1 MINNKNNRSY
11 EISIWTLQDSFIT
24 ILKAFN
30 LEHKGQIMEPN
41 MVLKDDGD
49 NRFSF
54 KIPMYIRNNQNQFI
68 ENPLWYDTI
77 NGNILVDLRKIKVIF
92 NKNTPEQEIYEFI
105 ITNVKE
111 QHEDQKKICEVECE
125 GLAFHELGKQGYKI
139 TLSGYNEIDS
149 EQKKWFENPQES
161 GYSSCPMPN
170 LNYWA
175 NRVFENSNWRYS
187 IQMDYSIFDGI
198 VHQAYTIKGEVLD
211 SDNYINFTPV
221 QKYDFNTERANH
233 GLKRRDVIYEDP
245 YVTSW
250 RISEDEKSLLPT
262 SLKEATE
269 KFRMVEGKESNRYNL
284 SQTIAEIFQ
293 VYCKYKYYYDDNYH
307 IIDREVIFYNNF
319 LNESKG
325 AIDLTYKY
333 NTENLTRVMDG
344 TGIVTK
350 MFVRPLSDGNM
361 PSGETSII
369 DVPANKSLEDYILN
383 FDYMYNIGTIS
394 KEQYDEVEPYLAKLH
409 KINEEYINI
418 SNNLSIYENEKN
430 SQEARKKGAEESK
443 RVALE
448 RLKSE
453 EDFLGDLTNEEGI
466 IPITEENP
474 QTLSLNPESGKNTY
488 YCNFKTQGID
498 RDTVNLYWSYNN
510 TSHTLG
516 NKVGYF
522 NLVIDEYGNLIK
534 AENIPSNGN
543 NMVVYATFNYR
554 PKTYHENIIKV
565 LKLRISKD
573 DKIINDADT
582 KLNHPDNGL
591 NKSIET
597 IKNQQKDFLQ
607 QKKIIINEF
616 ESLMGPAL
624 REGKWQ
630 PEDDYAG
637 YGDIHTDSL
646 QLTKTSIFNDN
657 LSSFGW
663 DNILIDDEQDFNF
676 DYGIAQE
683 KYYYPCIEI
692 TNEML
697 GNYNIVEFLSKI
709 TFIYSNEN
717 NPTSAKQE
725 TKQYMSID
733 SKMVIGFLRNKQ
745 NSEVT
750 PVLMLLDAQNAT
762 DSQLANMKKGY
773 LGFFDVNENGLL
785 TESNLFTNLTW
796 IIEPTAMKTEN
807 NYEAVYPRI
816 QIKSNTL
823 KKPEIMIGVK
833 RENLALSIY
842 KDFYIFSRDANYYIT
857 LKPHSILYKQNTA
870 DFNIDYVIQYT
881 ISTAALAVYLD
892 ALQVLK
898 ENSYPKVSYEI
909 NVISLDKDFI
919 YNIYQ
924 RLGQIA
930 HINDYEFKFENTLGY
945 ISEINLDLDRPW
957 QDKIIIKNY
966 KTKFEDLFSTIVAQT
981 EQMKKNSAN
990 IQTAINGFEADGSL
1004 SASILADLIEQIK
1017 SLINEKITADS
1028 SSIETEYFKY
1038 EPYIKAEL
1046 RRIYTEAG
1054 KVLSAAQKS
1063 VNEVDNLNIA
1073 NADILGLFKTNV
1085 KENMTPTS
1093 FTDLNGKR
1101 YNNTLGKIDED
1112 FKIGDIWKHGDYVY
1126 TATENSHQVN
1136 YNSNDV
1142 KTESLKGWS
1151 LIQDGTLAQIKGAS
1165 LDINSQIGEI
1175 SLLAQNNIKIQ
1186 SGGSLNLAAGNVQ
1199 ITGNQKVAIGGP
1211 DVYIYSAGVNPN
1223 DTRGIHIYASVLNSV
1238 KFKDND
1244 IDGTSAVDITGNG
1257 IEMRAANGIKML
1269 SGGGIDIS
1277 VSDSNSAS
1285 AISLSR
1291 NNGIWL
1297 GSNSPI
1303 TLYSGDDGIAGGVN
1317 DKASVRIKHDE
1328 ILFGVTNGATGSA
1341 IEITND
1347 HIVFGTSFVNDGVAD
1362 ISGIGSTKAGIT
1374 ITQEY
1379 IHMASGSDN
1388 NRSYFIL
1395 DNNKLEFG
1403 ISSYA
1408 AQNNTYYG
1416 SYIKMTKEGVFQV
1429 GVGDYN
1435 VTTDNSGFKKIDK
1448 TKTKARF
1455 IVYSPNFIVDEDG
1468 ILYANGANVKGK
1480 ITATELTIGN
1490 QSADNWVAGKGYLLE
1505 TNFNSFKS
1513 TYQTEIGGLKNKTQ
1527 LLQDSGKIS
1536 LTAVT
1541 GTGDLATLSVDTNG
1555 FITLS
1560 SMGGT
1565 NSFSSS
1571 SNIKIGKDKISINS
1585 SGIINIDSTNF
1596 KVNSSATGTNSIFYV
1611 GNNNDKYI
1619 KYSSS
1624 NGLEVKGT
1632 ITATDGSI
1640 GPWGLDENGLH
1651 IWQNGVLSGMFT
1663 QKWNSGN
1670 PTGPANNPLNNY
1682 FFMAGSGV
1690 FKVTY
1695 GGALTATSANI
1706 TGTITSSTISG
1717 STITSTASNSQVT
1730 IGNGCI
1736 TLDGNW
1742 TGDYQFNAMKLF
1754 FDSSYF
1760 YMKNDGTTV
1769 IQVPIY
1775 SNRTDI
1781 PDVDSALEIDADIHI
1796 IDDPDNPPN
1805 CYNMSAPNKN
1815 INLDNVPHFKGYA
1828 DNSKRA
1834 NIANYADKVYSDSDK
1849 GTQVIA
1855 IGMNNWA
1862 NTGIYNG
1869 NGDGNGNGTAN
1880 LIFSSWY
1887 GIGFRD
1893 GCISD
1898 SGYDSIT
1905 AGINCRNG
1913 AFYGSSY
1920 NNTSSYLV
1928 KENINTISNDLA
1940 KKLLLTRP
1948 VTFDYK
1954 KNKGGLKNQFGLIA
1968 EELEEIIPELVNQPE
1983 TENDYKSIDYSK
1995 FVPLLIKLA
2004 QIQQDEINKLKEQLQ
2019 N

>member
-30 LEHKGQIMEPN
+30 LEHKGQITEPN

-49 NRFSF
+49 NKFSF

-111 QHEDQKKICEVECE
+111 QHEGQKKICEVECE

-139 TLSGYNEIDS
+139 TLSGYSEIDS

-250 RISEDEKSLLPT
+250 KLSDDEKSLLPT

-361 PSGETSII
+361 PSGETSIV
-369 DVPANKSLEDYILN
+369 DVLANKSLEDYILN

-418 SNNLSIYENEKN
+418 SNNLSVYENEKN
-430 SQEARKKGAEESK
+430 FQEARKKGAEESK

-448 RLKSE
+448 RLKGE
-453 EDFLGDLTNEEGI
+453 EEFLGELTNEEGI

-510 TSHTLG
+510 TSRTLG
-516 NKVGYF
+516 DKVRYF

-573 DKIINDADT
+573 DKIINEADD
-582 KLNHPDNGL
+582 KLNNSTNGL
-591 NKSIET
+591 NKLIET
-597 IKNQQKDFLQ
+597 IKNQQKDSLQ
-607 QKKIIINEF
+607 QKKIIINKF

-663 DNILIDDEQDFNF
+663 DNKLIDDEQDFNF
-676 DYGIAQE
+676 DYGIVQE

-697 GNYNIVEFLSKI
+697 GNYNIAEFLSKI
-709 TFIYSNEN
+709 AFIYSS
-717 NPTSAKQE
+717 NPTSATQE

-733 SKMVIGFLRNKQ
+733 SKMVVGFLRNKQ
-745 NSEVT
+745 QENKEVT

-762 DSQLANMKKGY
+762 DSQLANMEKGY

-796 IIEPTAMKTEN
+796 IIKPTAMKTEN

-833 RENLALSIY
+833 RENLALDIY

-1004 SASILADLIEQIK
+1004 SASILTDLIEQIK

-1046 RRIYTEAG
+1046 RQIYTEAG

-1085 KENMTPTS
+1085 KENMTPTL
-1093 FTDLNGKR
+1093 FTTDLNGKR

-1112 FKIGDIWKHGDYVY
+1112 FKIGDIWNHGDYVY
-1126 TATENSHQVN
+1126 TATENSHQVV
-1136 YNSNDV
+1136 YNNNDV

-1175 SLLAQNNIKIQ
+1175 SLLAKNNIKIQ

-1211 DVYIYSAGVNPN
+1211 DVYIYSAVVNSN
-1223 DTRGIHIYASVLNSV
+1223 DMRGIHICASVLNSTN
-1238 KFKDND
+1238 FENNN
-1244 IDGTSAVDITGNG
+1244 IDSTSAVDITGNG

-1303 TLYSGDDGIAGGVN
+1303 ILYSGNDGIAGGVN

-1328 ILFGVTNGATGSA
+1328 ILFGVTNGASGSA

-1347 HIVFGTSFVNDGVAD
+1347 HIVFGSSFVNDGVAN

-1379 IHMASGSDN
+1379 IHMASGNDN

-1395 DNNKLEFG
+1395 NKDLLEFG
-1403 ISSYA
+1403 ISNSTT
-1408 AQNNTYYG
+1408 QNSNYYG

-1435 VTTDNSGFKKIDK
+1435 VTTDSNSGLKKIDK

-1455 IVYSPNFIVDEDG
+1455 IVYSPNFIVDGDG
-1468 ILYANGANVKGK
+1468 KLHAKEAIIDGKILSKSGNIGGWTIEEKYLHSGTGNTYVGISSDVNSAAFWAGNDVWGKASFSVTHQGVLKATGATISGALTATTLATGQRTSSGTGTAGTFIDSNGSIYVGSSNNFTVSSAGKLTATGADISGK
-1480 ITATELTIGN
+1480 ITATEGKIGGDNGWQISTGLITSGSNAGNFMALDTTTGGTHFMWAGADRQSYNSAPFQLKRDGSLITKKGTIGGWYIN
-1490 QSADNWVAGKGYLLE
+1490 SDYIGNSSSIENSTVGMSSNRSYLFWAGKAIGSRNSILSDGEVIVELE
-1505 TNFNSFKS
+1505 DTDSSRAFLVDSEGKLSAKNPVLTNAKIYSP
-1513 TYQTEIGGLKNKTQ
+1513 EILG
-1527 LLQDSGKIS
+1527 
-1536 LTAVT
+1536 
-1541 GTGDLATLSVDTNG
+1541 
-1555 FITLS
+1555 
-1560 SMGGT
+1560 
-1565 NSFSSS
+1565 
-1571 SNIKIGKDKISINS
+1571 NIKIGGTPTFLIPDLE
-1585 SGIINIDSTNF
+1585 DSTVNIGGSNISLSA
-1596 KVNSSATGTNSIFYV
+1596 VNSSIILSESAISFTTVYENHLVMEGEEDNSCLVSFSIGSNGFTVAAYKWGETGKD
-1611 GNNNDKYI
+1611 GNNNPIY
-1619 KYSSS
+1619 
-1624 NGLEVKGT
+1624 GWC
-1632 ITATDGSI
+1632 ITGHVVI
-1640 GPWGLDENGLH
+1640 GPNG
-1651 IWQNGVLSGMFT
+1651 IYGKTN
-1663 QKWNSGN
+1663 
-1670 PTGPANNPLNNY
+1670 
-1682 FFMAGSGV
+1682 
-1690 FKVTY
+1690 Y
-1695 GGALTATSANI
+1695 GG
-1706 TGTITSSTISG
+1706 
-1717 STITSTASNSQVT
+1717 V
-1730 IGNGCI
+1730 
-1736 TLDGNW
+1736 
-1742 TGDYQFNAMKLF
+1742 
-1754 FDSSYF
+1754 
-1760 YMKNDGTTV
+1760 
-1769 IQVPIY
+1769 
-1775 SNRTDI
+1775 
-1781 PDVDSALEIDADIHI
+1781 VDW
-1796 IDDPDNPPN
+1796 
-1805 CYNMSAPNKN
+1805 
-1815 INLDNVPHFKGYA
+1815 G
-1828 DNSKRA
+1828 
-1834 NIANYADKVYSDSDK
+1834 
-1849 GTQVIA
+1849 
-1855 IGMNNWA
+1855 
-1862 NTGIYNG
+1862 
-1869 NGDGNGNGTAN
+1869 
-1880 LIFSSWY
+1880 
-1887 GIGFRD
+1887 
-1893 GCISD
+1893 
-1898 SGYDSIT
+1898 
-1905 AGINCRNG
+1905 
-1913 AFYGSSY
+1913 
-1920 NNTSSYLV
+1920 
-1928 KENINTISNDLA
+1928 
-1940 KKLLLTRP
+1940 
-1948 VTFDYK
+1948 
-1954 KNKGGLKNQFGLIA
+1954 
-1968 EELEEIIPELVNQPE
+1968 
-1983 TENDYKSIDYSK
+1983 
-1995 FVPLLIKLA
+1995 
-2004 QIQQDEINKLKEQLQ
+2004 
-2019 N
+2019 